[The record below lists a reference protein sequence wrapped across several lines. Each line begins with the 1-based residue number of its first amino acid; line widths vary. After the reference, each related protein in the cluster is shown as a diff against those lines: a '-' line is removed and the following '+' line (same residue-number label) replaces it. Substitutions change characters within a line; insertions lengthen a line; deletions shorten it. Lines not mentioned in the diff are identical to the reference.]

1 MTVPLP
7 YDLAASPRLLAGVS
21 GLSLVMAARWI
32 WKGQA
37 LASLFRYGAV
47 LLAFVGVLAFLDVFA
62 FRPARAQ
69 ELVRTVVRV
78 ATTGRL
84 GAGAAAA
91 GGVFASPRGSVRA
104 RAINALVRASAYVS
118 RARER
123 VRTFPSDTTA
133 GVWAIFSAGVAST
146 THPVASVVLFAG
158 GVSILALERTA

>member
-1 MTVPLP
+1 
-7 YDLAASPRLLAGVS
+7 
-21 GLSLVMAARWI
+21 MAARWV

-47 LLAFVGVLAFLDVFA
+47 LLAFVGVLAVADVVA
-62 FRPARAQ
+62 FDAGRAQ
-69 ELVRTVVRV
+69 ELVRALVRV

-118 RARER
+118 AYASRARER
-123 VRTFPSDTTA
+123 VRSFPSNATA
-133 GVWAIFSAGVAST
+133 GVWVVFVAGAAST
-146 THPVASVVLFAG
+146 TRPVVSLVLFVG
-158 GVSILALERTA
+158 GVSILTLERWA